1 MTIGNI
7 KNTICHGTLIK
18 NREKKIQEDRAVRIK
33 EQLNTVTDGTDT
45 VQDMQAKNGRV
56 SMQLM

>member
-1 MTIGNI
+1 MTIGNL
-7 KNTICHGTLIK
+7 KNIICPGTLIK

-33 EQLNTVTDGTDT
+33 EQLNTVIDGTDT